1 MQLQT
6 FLTLYA
12 ISFPLF
18 LLCDLLWL
26 GFIAKGF
33 YRAQVGHLMGDIVW
47 VAALLFYALFLLGLT
62 FFATYPAA
70 TKGTLATAV
79 ILGGLFGFFTYVTYD
94 LTNLATLK
102 SWPLSL
108 SIVDIMW
115 GTFLGAFVASVAVF
129 IRSLIV

>member
-70 TKGTLATAV
+70 TKGTFATAV
-79 ILGGLFGFFTYVTYD
+79 ILGGLFGFFTYATYD

-102 SWPLSL
+102 SWPLQL

-115 GTFLGAFVASVAVF
+115 GTFLGAFVASVAF
-129 IRSLIV
+129 YIHSLIV

>member
-1 MQLQT
+1 MQIQT
-6 FLTLYA
+6 FFTLYA

-18 LLCDLLWL
+18 LLCDMLWL

-70 TKGTLATAV
+70 TKGTIATA
-79 ILGGLFGFFTYVTYD
+79 ILLGGLFGFFTYATYD

-102 SWPLSL
+102 SWPLQL

-115 GTFLGAFVASVAVF
+115 GTFLGAFVSGTAVY
-129 IRSLIV
+129 IHSLFV